1 MATGSRTR
9 CWPRRSRSTAA
20 SASKRWVRGNTL
32 YLMDAACTGCG
43 EEVEARFRFCPWCG
57 AAQRRK
63 LVEFFWPH
71 PNSPGRALRVS
82 RYLGDEP
89 QVRFSVWDDGVARAA
104 VSLGEDEARRL
115 AEFVCR
121 TESTESQTAETL

>member
-1 MATGSRTR
+1 MH
-9 CWPRRSRSTAA
+9 
-20 SASKRWVRGNTL
+20 
-32 YLMDAACTGCG
+32 AACAACG
-43 EEVEARFRFCPWCG
+43 DELEARFRFCPWCG

-71 PNSPGRALRVS
+71 PNSAGRALRVS

-104 VSLGEDEARRL
+104 VSLGEDEALRL
-115 AEFVCR
+115 AEFVTR
-121 TESTESQTAETL
+121 SDKASEITQTLET